1 MENDELSRSSVS
13 SLCIAT
19 VDAMC
24 LLVSHLLQKNEDC
37 FNERINQ
44 HSYVAS

>member
-24 LLVSHLLQKNEDC
+24 LLVSHLLQKKIVLMKET
-37 FNERINQ
+37 INT
-44 HSYVAS
+44 VM